1 MSRALSRD
9 IYDPVAK
16 EYVPD
21 HEAKLIAIMG
31 FIGAIVTVWALY
43 EYIFG

>member
-21 HEAKLIAIMG
+21 HEGKINCYNG
-31 FIGAIVTVWALY
+31 FS
-43 EYIFG
+43 